1 MNNFKL
7 DDSIEYRQIKNIY
20 GIIENVFSSGDN
32 GFTAGASRSFQLIV
46 SQIGLEVEAISRLS
60 GLSNET
66 ALLHDRKTFISALT
80 GQQAIESLCKEFN
93 LKLSKNLNNVCSIAN
108 YSYAKRI
115 LWHDLEFSDEFKP
128 YSAGEPA
135 ETAEMKMG
143 RHSRKKAEE
152 YFKSGNIENAYITFL
167 NTEEKHYGDFLCC
180 YQLGLICFFEKG
192 DHERALNYFTL
203 AAKYSQSKLKKIFVH
218 STLFCALIYRL
229 MAAGGVPESYPQ
241 AAAASKQAYEADP
254 ENPSAIYGYAQALA
268 CPPSYAS
275 MVQQI
280 RSLLMD
286 LVEKNDIF
294 LVQMI
299 YDRALDNLY
308 QEMNTLY
315 NGIFSEAKIEVKE
328 AAADL
333 EERLQRLAADASY
346 SETASKIA
354 AIKAENDELTAG
366 IESDASYF
374 QFIALRQKAQKLN
387 ESLQAIIKEVTDNK
401 NFAEFRS
408 FLEKLARQY
417 NEELNNEVLMFITTA
432 QKDFDKKVEALIQ
445 MNKVYP
451 ALETETFLRNYK
463 RTSLGEGDSL
473 PSTDWRNQRIYT
485 LVKAVSGC
493 FIFMTIFTALFGLW
507 LFYYNEIEII
517 FKFLMALNVILW
529 PLYAMACGK
538 LYYGFI
544 EGNRRELTEEI
555 KKLDA
560 FIFANEMKKREL
572 IAETKRKY
580 VKLIMERKKLTQ
592 TAAEQILELCM
603 EDKFDKVRTLVL

>member
-7 DDSIEYRQIKNIY
+7 DDSIEYRQIKSIY

-32 GFTAGASRSFQLIV
+32 GFIAGASRSFQLIV
-46 SQIGLEVEAISRLS
+46 SQIGLEVEAISKLS
-60 GLSNET
+60 VLSNESS
-66 ALLHDRKTFISALT
+66 LLRDRKAFITALT

-115 LWHDLEFSDEFKP
+115 LWHDLEFNDEFKP

-135 ETAEMKMG
+135 ETAEMKVG

-241 AAAASKQAYEADP
+241 AAAAAKQAYEADP
-254 ENPSAIYGYAQALA
+254 ENPSAIYGYAQSLA
-268 CPPSYAS
+268 CSPSYIS
-275 MVQQI
+275 LVQQI

-286 LVEKNDIF
+286 LVEKNDVFMI
-294 LVQMI
+294 QMI
-299 YDRALDNLY
+299 YDRALDNLSS
-308 QEMNTLY
+308 EMSTLY
-315 NGIFSEAKIEVKE
+315 NGIYNEAKIDVKE

-333 EERLQRLAADASY
+333 EDQLQRMTADASY
-346 SETASKIA
+346 SEMASKID
-354 AIKAENDELTAG
+354 AIKTESSELAAG
-366 IESDASYF
+366 IESDSSYF
-374 QFIALRQKAQKLN
+374 QFIALRQKAQKLKDG
-387 ESLQAIIKEVTDNK
+387 LQAIIKEVTDNK
-401 NFAEFRS
+401 NFAEFKS
-408 FLEKLARQY
+408 FLEKIALQY
-417 NEELNNEVLMFITTA
+417 NEELNNEVLKFFTSA
-432 QKDFDKKVEALIQ
+432 QNDFDKKIEALIQ

-463 RTSLGEGDSL
+463 RTSLGEGDRL
-473 PSTDWRNQRIYT
+473 PAKDWRNQRIYS

-493 FIFMTIFTALFGLW
+493 FVFMTIFTALFGIW
-507 LFYYNEIEII
+507 LFYYNEIAI
-517 FKFLMALNVILW
+517 FFKTLMVLNLILW
-529 PLYAMACGK
+529 PLYATACGK
-538 LYYGFI
+538 FYYGFI
-544 EGNRRELTEEI
+544 EGSRRELMEEI

-560 FIFANEMKKREL
+560 FIFANEKKKREL
-572 IAETKRKY
+572 IAETKKKY
-580 VKLIMERKKLTQ
+580 VKMIMERKKITQ
-592 TAAEQILELCM
+592 TVAEQILELCM
-603 EDKFDKVRTLVL
+603 EDKFDKVRALVF